1 MRHPPD
7 VLCAIDC
14 IYNCRY
20 NLIMSP
26 PRASDSKLA
35 DSFRDC
41 LYFTAGSLF
50 RRIDRMASESFRAA
64 GLTPSHAFLLMA
76 LAESPQHRAT
86 ASHLAG
92 ELALDRSTVTRLVQR
107 LEERGL
113 VSRSREGRHTWVG
126 IEAEGLA
133 LIPSI
138 HDAWGE
144 LYFRYCE
151 VLGEGQAES
160 LNQLIAATIDG
171 GPE

>member
-1 MRHPPD
+1 MDRDRVPD
-7 VLCAIDC
+7 
-14 IYNCRY
+14 
-20 NLIMSP
+20 P
-26 PRASDSKLA
+26 KLA
-35 DSFRDC
+35 DYFLGC
-41 LYFTAGSLF
+41 LYFTTGALF

-92 ELALDRSTVTRLVQR
+92 ELTLDRSTVTRLVHR
-107 LEERGL
+107 LEKRGL
-113 VSRSREGRHTWVG
+113 VRRSREGRHTWVG

-160 LNQLIAATIDG
+160 LNQLIAAAIDR